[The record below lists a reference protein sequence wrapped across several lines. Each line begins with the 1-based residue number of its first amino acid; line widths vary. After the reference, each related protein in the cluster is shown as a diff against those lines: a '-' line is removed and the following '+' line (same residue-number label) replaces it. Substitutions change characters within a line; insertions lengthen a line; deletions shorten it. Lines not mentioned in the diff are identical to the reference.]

1 MIFSVINNPEIKI
14 FNQSS
19 FFFLF
24 KIIAILFSLFFL
36 NSCDQS
42 QNSDDIT
49 LENIQIFD
57 PDDKGVR
64 YADTLDEHL
73 GNDFDGDSKESHI
86 MKSTNQMTGQ
96 GHSQTVNKIKEED
109 KDEKNMRWG
118 RKKSSWHHACTSEEI
133 KYSLSGDLSSAIP
146 LTLKLSLVFVNM
158 AMNVISPDIDPLAWL
173 NQIFDMSGNF
183 SDYRWDMFN
192 PSCSA
197 VAATKG
203 LALLAAKEAANLVCG
218 GVKPKPKSANKLTK
232 IQKLKK
238 GANSAA
244 WFGAKMVSGIGGVG
258 LKDFKAWYELFM
270 QCKGSVALSGAAVAT
285 ATTACTAGGVGCAP
299 ATAYAKKASKDSI
312 LCCSAF
318 AAYSVAFVAALA
330 EVRIKYAAARR
341 HQKKVVVCGHDWY
354 GWKLSEVKNN
364 KGVSV
369 KREVR
374 GPYHSNLNAIRSG
387 DDTAGDR
394 YRHTYYS
401 YKGALLEMNV
411 KNNLERNIKNQK
423 YRELI
428 YGGREIADP
437 DPESGGGCMMP
448 KIPND
453 DLMKLYGFGTYTPI
467 EIIVGES
474 SVVLG
479 SHKQDIKQRY
489 YFKGSNAE
497 PNFACDRF
505 RLVDNVEFDKY
516 TAQFLEAY
524 NCCIN
529 RSKNMICLEYIDDY
543 SAKFDHNSN
552 AKYDGLTQ
560 PYISHSYDNGKHDIK
575 IVDNSAAAKN
585 ANNPERS
592 RVNFCEIG
600 SSDCHL
606 GDSSDIIVAYEA
618 YQHPLRD
625 KYVCARSYS
634 VCPYNFTVGMGT
646 AMSGTDI
653 DYQDYDNNLIDEIGN
668 FFNNATGSDLEF
680 NIDNRER
687 NINGFSDCQY
697 MNHCSII
704 PGDKEDLE
712 YSFRY
717 DDGDGYFI
725 SSACTDGR
733 GDSQNYNFNNNFL
746 TKSLDLKSITAPL
759 SQCIVE
765 TFENLLLNQ
774 YGSDAKDG
782 SYSKGEVR
790 DLPSFFDE
798 LQGGLQDILKILLI
812 CAVTLMG
819 YKILLAGGIERKEV
833 MSFILKLA
841 FVMYFVSGNA
851 WKNIFNESLISLATT
866 ISTVLVNI
874 DGDDINVYPNKEEHE
889 LLEKFYNQNYIDDGN
904 IECIDM
910 TESEITK
917 DFGLASGADSKN
929 INNKGYCGNNPN
941 NANKNYGLIRF
952 KNNPE
957 KGYYFTREGNI
968 YNISNNNICQFP
980 KYDAISGN
988 NSVYNQNAS
997 YPKGKEYLKIFDTLD
1012 CMISYA
1018 LGISVL
1024 STGGS
1029 FISSIVMSFLN
1040 GFVGFAFAIA
1050 SLYFAISIFSV
1061 AIKVLISFT
1070 ICIIYIVL
1078 LIYISPITITCILF
1092 SRTKD
1097 VFDQWVGTLISYS
1110 LQSIFTFML
1119 VGFFISIFNALIVKD
1134 DVRFEYQIT
1143 SNNEV
1148 IERENRIAFVNCD
1161 KWKLGSNEER
1171 VPDVT
1176 SVYCFF
1182 NELYNPN
1189 DDKSESVLSG
1199 LATFGMYLWRSGEV
1213 LVGVGDG
1220 FINRGQG
1227 NSKFIN
1233 MLQISVIAFILN
1245 YLMSLMP
1252 AMLNIL
1258 ISGMGFGGAA
1268 EGGNK
1273 LSVDALSGKARD
1285 YAKVGKGVIGGLARR
1300 HGKQLSDKINKKSQ
1314 DNPAPKFN
1322 INDKGKANTDKG
1334 SGGATNDS
1342 QPTSKGPSDF

>member
-24 KIIAILFSLFFL
+24 KIISILFSLFFL

-73 GNDFDGDSKESHI
+73 GNDFDGDSLESHI
-86 MKSTNQMTGQ
+86 
-96 GHSQTVNKIKEED
+96 QTVNKIKEED
-109 KDEKNMRWG
+109 EDEKNMRWG

-133 KYSLSGDLSSAIP
+133 KYSLSGDLSSVIP
-146 LTLKLSLVFVNM
+146 LTLQLSLFFVNM
-158 AMNVISPDIDPLAWL
+158 AMKAVAPDIDPIAWL
-173 NQIFDMSGNF
+173 NKIFDMSGNF

-203 LALLAAKEAANLVCG
+203 LALFAAKEVADIACG

-232 IQKLKK
+232 IQKFTK
-238 GANSAA
+238 GANSAE
-244 WFGAKMVSGIGGVG
+244 WLGAKMVSGIGGVG

-270 QCKGSVALSGAAVAT
+270 QCKGSVALSVSAVAT
-285 ATTACTAGGVGCAP
+285 AATACGAPTTLVACAP

-318 AAYSVAFVAALA
+318 AAYSVAFAAALA

-354 GWKLSEVKNN
+354 GWKSREVTNSDN
-364 KGVSV
+364 KTVT
-369 KREVR
+369 REVR
-374 GPYHSNLNAIRSG
+374 GPHHSNLNAINFG
-387 DDTAGDR
+387 DATAGDR

-401 YKGALLEMNV
+401 YKGVLLEMNAR
-411 KNNLERNIKNQK
+411 NEIERKVGNQQ
-423 YRELI
+423 YRELF

-448 KIPND
+448 KIKNA
-453 DLMKLYGFGTYTPI
+453 DLIELYGFGTPKYPPNRRRQNELSEEEKLNI
-467 EIIVGES
+467 Q
-474 SVVLG
+474 
-479 SHKQDIKQRY
+479 QDVKQRY

-505 RLVDNVEFDKY
+505 RLVGNEMFNQD
-516 TAQFLEAY
+516 TAKFLEAY

-543 SAKFDHNSN
+543 SAEFDHNKD

-560 PYISHSYDNGKHDIK
+560 PYISHYYDNDKHNIK
-575 IVDNSAAAKN
+575 IVSNNSAAKN

-653 DYQDYDNNLIDEIGN
+653 DYNEKEDDNVIIRIADN
-668 FFNNATGSDLEF
+668 FNSFTGSDLEF

-687 NINGFSDCQY
+687 NIDGFSDCQY

-733 GDSQNYNFNNNFL
+733 GDSQNYSFNNNLL

-798 LQGGLQDILKILLI
+798 LQGSLQDILQILLI

-851 WKNIFNESLISLATT
+851 WKNIFNEALISLATT

-874 DGDDINVYPNKEEHE
+874 DGDDINVYPNEEEHE
-889 LLEKFYNQNYIDDGN
+889 LLKNFYDDGHVDDD

-910 TESEITK
+910 TKSEIE
-917 DFGLASGADSKN
+917 DFGLTSVNNDEKN
-929 INNKGYCGNNPN
+929 CSINHVSDGYR
-941 NANKNYGLIRF
+941 LIRF

-957 KGYYFTREGNI
+957 KGYYFKREGGNI

-980 KYDAISGN
+980 KYDAISGDN
-988 NSVYNQNAS
+988 PYNQNAS
-997 YPKGKEYLKIFDTLD
+997 YPEGKEYLKIFDTLD

-1029 FISSIVMSFLN
+1029 FISSIVMSFFN
-1040 GFVGFAFAIA
+1040 GFIGFAFAIA

-1061 AIKVLISFT
+1061 AAKVLISFT
-1070 ICIIYIVL
+1070 ICIIYIIL

-1097 VFDQWVGTLISYS
+1097 VFEQWVGTLISYA
-1110 LQSIFTFML
+1110 LQSIFTFIF

-1143 SNNEV
+1143 SDKKV
-1148 IERENRIAFVNCD
+1148 VEREDRIVFVNCND
-1161 KWKLGSNEER
+1161 WKKLGSDEIISPNM
-1171 VPDVT
+1171 T
-1176 SVYCFF
+1176 SIYCFF
-1182 NELYNPN
+1182 NEMYNPN

-1199 LATFGMYLWRSGEV
+1199 LATFGMYFYRSAEV
-1213 LVGVGDG
+1213 VAGVVDG
-1220 FINRGQG
+1220 SINRGQG

-1273 LSVDALSGKARD
+1273 LSVSALSGKARD
-1285 YAKVGKGVIGGLARR
+1285 YAKVGKGVIGGLGRR

-1334 SGGATNDS
+1334 SGSATNDS